1 MPNAEAHPLLAA
13 IEQIRPLP
21 ATLREVVLGA
31 AQVRDLPARHYL
43 LRPGEVAR
51 HLHYLETGLA
61 QGYEVRPSGQ
71 AVTSWFMREGD
82 FVISIVSL
90 LTQTPSTEFVQLLE
104 PARVYTLAYARL
116 QELYEAF
123 PEANFI
129 GRVLTE
135 RYYVL
140 SEQRAYNL
148 RARPARE
155 RYAQLLRDFPDVFQ
169 RVAVQHVAAYLGM
182 APETLSRLRAGKG

>member
-1 MPNAEAHPLLAA
+1 MLAA
-13 IEQIRPLP
+13 PVQPMLAAVERIRPLSRP
-21 ATLREVVLGA
+21 LREALGA
-31 AQVRDLPARHYL
+31 ALQVQDLPAGHHL

-51 HLHYLETGLA
+51 HIYFLETGLA
-61 QGYEVRPSGQ
+61 QGYESRPNGQ
-71 AVTSWFMREGD
+71 EVASWFMREGD

-104 PARVYTLAYARL
+104 PARVHVIAYARL
-116 QELYEAF
+116 QQLYAEF
-123 PEANFI
+123 PEANFV

-140 SEQRAYNL
+140 SEQRAYYL

-155 RYAQLLRDFPDVFQ
+155 RYEQLLRDFPDVFR
-169 RVAVQHVAAYLGM
+169 RVAVRHVAAYLGM
-182 APETLSRLRAGKG
+182 APETLSRLRAAPH